1 MLGPPGTGK
10 TTYLLNQLDK
20 VLGQFTPS
28 SIGFISFTKKA
39 ANEARER
46 AMSRFDLCDEELPY
60 FSTMHSL
67 AFRELRLKRG
77 DVLNARDYFEI
88 AKRAGVSIGFEAFD
102 EFGRPQGYQRGNALL
117 DVVSAAKIRKI
128 SAEESWQKFGDD
140 QITLE
145 EVHDFDSIIRDYKIE
160 KSKVDFDDMIINFT
174 SRGIAPFIQAL
185 FVDESQDLSSI
196 QWDMARLLGSRTQVN
211 YVAGDDDQ
219 AIFEWAG
226 ADVNQFI
233 DLEGKVQT
241 LNRSW
246 RVPVSVKEL
255 SQGIVDKISK
265 RREKDWLP
273 ADSSKI
279 GKVEFI
285 SSLDEV
291 LPSISEGTW
300 LLLARTNGMLPP
312 YESLCQEAG
321 VFYRYAHKSKDF
333 KDIILAVRD
342 WIKLREG
349 KIITANRAKN
359 IYALM
364 SNAEGVRHGSKKKLN
379 EIGDKEI
386 LDIEKLKE
394 EYGLMYYD
402 KDWPEALERIS
413 DEDRLYIEKAIK
425 TDDISLPRVTIST
438 IHGAKGGEAENVV
451 LMSDM
456 GYKAFSAMAFS
467 PDMEHRTWYV
477 GVTRTKMNL
486 FILEPETQY
495 SYEF

>member
-1 MLGPPGTGK
+1 ML
-10 TTYLLNQLDK
+10 
-20 VLGQFTPS
+20 
-28 SIGFISFTKKA
+28 
-39 ANEARER
+39 
-46 AMSRFDLCDEELPY
+46 RFDLYDEELPY

-67 AFRELRLKRG
+67 AFKELRLKRG

-88 AKRAGVSIGFEAFD
+88 ARRAGVGIGFEAFD

-117 DVVSAAKIRKI
+117 DVTSAAKIRKI
-128 SAEESWQKFGDD
+128 SISDSWERFGDD
-140 QITLE
+140 QITLG
-145 EVHDFDSIIRDYKIE
+145 EVEDFDEIIKEYKIE
-160 KSKVDFDDMIINFT
+160 KGKVDFDDMIMNFT
-174 SRGIAPFIQAL
+174 ARGIAPFIQVL

-219 AIFEWAG
+219 SIFEWAG

-233 DLEGKVQT
+233 ELDGKVEV
-241 LNRSW
+241 LDKSW

-255 SQGIVDKISK
+255 SQGIVERISK
-265 RREKDWLP
+265 RRDKDWLP
-273 ADSSKI
+273 ADSSKV
-279 GKVEFI
+279 GRVEFI
-285 SSLDEV
+285 SSIDEV
-291 LPSISEGTW
+291 LPHMAEGTW

-312 YESLCQEAG
+312 YEDLCQEAG

-342 WIKLREG
+342 WMKLQEG

-364 SNAEGVRHGSKKKLN
+364 SNAEGVKHGSKKKLN
-379 EIGDKEI
+379 EISDKEI
-386 LDIEKLKE
+386 LDMEKLKE
-394 EYGLMYYD
+394 EFGLMYYD
-402 KDWPEALERIS
+402 RDWPEALERIS
-413 DEDRLYIEKAIK
+413 NEDRLYIEKAIK
-425 TDDISLPRVTIST
+425 TDDISSPRVTIST

-456 GYKAFSAMAFS
+456 GYKAFSAMALS